1 MLQKFLADCG
11 VASRRK
17 SEQLILNGS
26 VKINGQVAKLGDRV
40 DPTTDKV
47 TLNGS
52 LIRSEKVDKYYIM
65 LHKPRGY
72 VTTMSDEKGRKC
84 VADLAKDVP
93 ARVYPV
99 GRLDKDSEGLLIMT
113 NDGDFANNIIH
124 PSKDIWKTYRLTVK
138 SKVTEEQL
146 ISLCVG
152 IEIDG
157 RETSPARVDV
167 ITEEPGRTVL
177 EISIK
182 EGRNRQI
189 RKMCEQVGLNPARLK
204 RISIGNL
211 KLGMLPTGKWR
222 NLTEKEINNF

>member
-1 MLQKFLADCG
+1 M
-11 VASRRK
+11 ASRRK
-17 SEQLILNGS
+17 SEQIIANNL
-26 VKINGQVAKLGDRV
+26 VKINGRVAKLGDRV
-40 DPTTDKV
+40 NPNTDKI

-52 LIRSEKVDKYYIM
+52 LIRPNKIDKYYIM

-84 VADLAKDVP
+84 VADLVKDITT
-93 ARVYPV
+93 RVYPV
-99 GRLDKDSEGLLIMT
+99 GRLDKDSEGLLLMT
-113 NDGDFANNIIH
+113 NDGNFANNIIH

-138 SKVTEEQL
+138 SKVNEEQL

-157 RETSPARVDV
+157 RETSPAKVNV

-189 RKMCEQVGLNPARLK
+189 RKMCEQVGLEPARLK
-204 RISIGNL
+204 RISIGKL
-211 KLGMLPTGKWR
+211 KLGMLPAGKWR